1 VFAPLTAALEA
12 ELGWRH
18 TYLVLAALLGLVTVP
33 AHLIGLRP
41 PWPPAAQTPVHTV
54 RPPAIVRSR
63 PFLSLAIALL
73 LASCASHAVLINL
86 VPLLAERGIGPGTAA
101 VVLGVGGVGQVLGR
115 LGYPRL
121 FDRLDLRVRTVVVLG
136 GVAVTTALLAV
147 LTSLATVAVAAVLA
161 GMMRGVFTLLQATA
175 ISDRWGVRHYGA
187 LNGILAA
194 PLTLTT
200 AVAPFVGAALAARFG
215 GYAPM
220 LWTMAALAVAATV
233 IGLTTVPRR
242 RNPSGDLP
250 AR

>member
-1 VFAPLTAALEA
+1 
-12 ELGWRH
+12 
-18 TYLVLAALLGLVTVP
+18 
-33 AHLIGLRP
+33 
-41 PWPPAAQTPVHTV
+41 
-54 RPPAIVRSR
+54 
-63 PFLSLAIALL
+63 
-73 LASCASHAVLINL
+73 
-86 VPLLAERGIGPGTAA
+86 

-200 AVAPFVGAALAARFG
+200 AVAPFVGAALAARLG
-215 GYAPM
+215 GYTPM
-220 LWTMAALAVAATV
+220 LWTMAALAMAAAGLGLATV
-233 IGLTTVPRR
+233 PPRP
-242 RNPSGDLP
+242 NPSGDLP